1 MVSVKQRGIYFG
13 VAIFALTA
21 VWSLMTPLFSGPDE
35 PANYIKSAAVIRGEW
50 VGSEFPPSLQMSYW
64 TTYVHV
70 NPQFG
75 TPNLIPWQ
83 FASFGDRPG
92 YNIAIEDAPANDV
105 PTWTNMGRYPVLPF
119 IFSGIGTLLGP
130 NDMSARVARLMTSA
144 ICALLLAMAATTMK
158 RRHMSSVGVLM
169 AVVPGTLFLASSMN
183 PSAIEICAAI
193 ALWTVAPTVLS
204 DIVEK
209 WSMFVFTI
217 SGTFL
222 ILTRPLGPA
231 LYALILLLSYIAAS
245 ERPQLRHY
253 VLNHWRVFSLHLVG
267 ILFAAWWYLS
277 IYSFELSTKL
287 TAEIPS
293 VSLRSQIGS
302 ALHHIPALL
311 DQAVGNFGW
320 LDSPMPRGAL
330 MVFVVAF
337 LVVIGRGLLSMTMR
351 EKMASSILVV
361 ATLLL
366 VVAQDLNYYS
376 LLRNFGSQGRHI
388 APLLVGLPILASAAF
403 VWSRKR
409 EFIAAMVWGLTMV
422 WAGLGA
428 LRRYT
433 VGINGDNALDMLR
446 NRSWNPVLGFWPTVT
461 MLMLSTVAVVCLIPY
476 NRPPAK

>member
-1 MVSVKQRGIYFG
+1 
-13 VAIFALTA
+13 
-21 VWSLMTPLFSGPDE
+21 MTPLFSGPDE

-64 TTYVHV
+64 TTYVHI

-83 FASFGDRPG
+83 FASFPDRPG

-105 PTWTNMGRYPVLPF
+105 PTWTNMGRYPVLAF

-130 NDMSARVARLMTSA
+130 HDMSARVARLMTSA
-144 ICALLLAMAATTMK
+144 LCAALLAMAVFAM
-158 RRHMSSVGVLM
+158 RRRQKSSIGVLM

-193 ALWTVAPTVLS
+193 ALWTVAPRVLS
-204 DIVEK
+204 DAVER
-209 WSMFVFTI
+209 WSTFIFAV

-231 LYALILLLSYIAAS
+231 MYALILLLSFIAAPEKS
-245 ERPQLRHY
+245 HLRQY
-253 VLNHWRVFSLHLVG
+253 VLKQWRVYLLHVVA
-267 ILFAAWWYLS
+267 IMFAAWWYLS

-287 TAEIPS
+287 TADMPS
-293 VSLRSQIGS
+293 VSLQSQIDR
-302 ALHHIPALL
+302 AVHHIPTLL

-330 MVFVVAF
+330 FVFVIS
-337 LVVIGRGLLSMTMR
+337 VVVLIGRGLLSMTKR
-351 EKMASSILVV
+351 ELLASSILVV
-361 ATLLL
+361 ATVLL

-388 APLLVGLPILASAAF
+388 APLLVGLPILASTAF
-403 VWSRKR
+403 VWSRKW
-409 EFIAAMVWGLTMV
+409 EIVVAMVWGLTMI

-433 VGINGDNALDMLR
+433 VGINGNNAMDMLR
-446 NRSWNPVLGFWPTVT
+446 DRVWNPVLGFWPTVM
-461 MLMLSTVAVVCLIPY
+461 MLMLSTVAVVCLFPY
-476 NRPPAK
+476 SSPVAE

>member
-1 MVSVKQRGIYFG
+1 
-13 VAIFALTA
+13 
-21 VWSLMTPLFSGPDE
+21 MTPLFSGPDE

-83 FASFGDRPG
+83 FASFPDRPG
-92 YNIAIEDAPANDV
+92 YDIAIEDAPANDV

-130 NDMSARVARLMTSA
+130 HDMSARVARLMTSA
-144 ICALLLAMAATTMK
+144 ICALLLAMAATAMK
-158 RRHMSSVGVLM
+158 RRQLSCVGILM
-169 AVVPGTLFLASSMN
+169 AVCPGTLFLASSMN

-193 ALWTVAPTVLS
+193 AVWSVAPRVLS
-204 DIVEK
+204 DAVEK
-209 WSMFVFTI
+209 WSTVVFAI
-217 SGTFL
+217 SGAFL

-231 LYALILLLSYIAAS
+231 LYALILLLSYIAAP
-245 ERPQLRHY
+245 ERPDVRQH
-253 VLNHWRVFSLHLVG
+253 VLKHWRMYSSHLLA
-267 ILFAAWWYLS
+267 IMFATWWYLS

-287 TAEIPS
+287 TAEMSS
-293 VSLRSQIGS
+293 VSIRSQIAS
-302 ALHHIPALL
+302 ALYHIPALL

-330 MVFVVAF
+330 VVFVIATVT
-337 LVVIGRGLLSMTMR
+337 LIGRGALSMTKR
-351 EKMASSILVV
+351 ERLASSILVV
-361 ATLLL
+361 ATILL

-376 LLRNFGSQGRHI
+376 LLHYFGSQGRHI
-388 APLLVGLPILASAAF
+388 VPLLVGLPIVASAAY
-403 VWSRKR
+403 VWSRKW
-409 EFIAAMVWGLTMV
+409 EIVAATVWGITMI

-433 VGINGDNALDMLR
+433 VGIKGDNAMDMLNSR
-446 NRSWNPVLGFWPTVT
+446 AWNPVLGFWPTVII
-461 MLMLSTVAVVCLIPY
+461 LMLSTLGVVCLIPY
-476 NRPPAK
+476 SRQAAE